1 MSDIKK
7 LYEKTFSFDFNW
19 TEYVFNKILVKDL
32 AKIWEIQKNPEDMVW
47 INEFVKSKAV
57 STLDIDDM
65 TIEEYTDFIK
75 LFISDLAQ
83 SQKEANQKK

>member
-7 LYEKTFSFDFNW
+7 LYEKTFSFEFNW
-19 TEYVFNKILVKDL
+19 SKYVFNKILVKD
-32 AKIWEIQKNPEDMVW
+32 ISTISEIQKNPEDMAS

-57 STLDIDDM
+57 SELDIDDM

-75 LFISDLAQ
+75 LFINDLGK
-83 SQKEANQKK
+83 SQNEPNQKI